1 MTKRKYCKGDLVIN
15 IAELSNYNSFLYI
28 DGKVWH
34 AEWWRSLQYRTLQHY
49 IRQKRVWFAEK
60 VGGSN
65 VEVKKMEKKTKED

>member
-1 MTKRKYCKGDLVIN
+1 MTKRKYCKGDLVVN

-34 AEWWRSLQYRTLQHY
+34 AGWWGSLQYSLLQNY
-49 IRQKRVWFAEK
+49 IRQKRVWFAENI
-60 VGGSN
+60 GGSN